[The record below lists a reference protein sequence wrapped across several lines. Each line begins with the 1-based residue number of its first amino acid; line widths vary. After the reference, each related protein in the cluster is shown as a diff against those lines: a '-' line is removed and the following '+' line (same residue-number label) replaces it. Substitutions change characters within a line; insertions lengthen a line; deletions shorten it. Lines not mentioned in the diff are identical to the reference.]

1 MNVDNELITALRT
14 LRALDLPDARHA
26 YLHLVLIHA
35 PTSEARQRVVSDARQ
50 EVARNAY
57 KDRAAIQ
64 NAFDEQREREALRRA
79 QTARKPPTKVSDDHR
94 RQVRE
99 MRGAGSTLRA
109 ISEEVGISESAVAR
123 VLSTPPAAKPV
134 IPSKKLQKW
143 EPKPLATDDD
153 RHGTNTGYMN
163 HGCRCEPCKEARKAY
178 RAERRANPPKP
189 RATNSAHG
197 TNSRYTKGCR
207 CDECR
212 AAATAWAKDYR
223 VRRLGKT
230 T

>member
-26 YLHLVLIHA
+26 YLHRVLIHA
-35 PTSEARQRVVSDARQ
+35 PTSEARQRIVSDARQ
-50 EVARNAY
+50 EVARSAY

-64 NAFDEQREREALRRA
+64 NAFDEQREREGLGRA

-123 VLSTPPAAKPV
+123 VLSAPPDEHPV
-134 IPSKKLQKW
+134 IPSKRLKKW
-143 EPKPLATDDD
+143 EPTPLDADDP
-153 RHGTNTGYMN
+153 RHGTPTGYMN
-163 HGCRCEPCKEARKAY
+163 HGCRCEPCKVARKVYPGGAKGEPDWACEEG
-178 RAERRANPPKP
+178 RARHAVEIRQRLQ
-189 RATNSAHG
+189 
-197 TNSRYTKGCR
+197 
-207 CDECR
+207 
-212 AAATAWAKDYR
+212 
-223 VRRLGKT
+223 VR
-230 T
+230 